1 MRRVID
7 DLTQPLKTVWTNP
20 AAGWILMK
28 AKLWEVQT
36 TEMQRRSGVRSFG
49 VAPEM
54 QTLSAS
60 HCTHNARE
68 QLNGG
73 IAELEEEERRRWPQR
88 LTL

>member
-1 MRRVID
+1 
-7 DLTQPLKTVWTNP
+7 
-20 AAGWILMK
+20 MK

-49 VAPEM
+49 GAPEM

-60 HCTHNARE
+60 HCTHTARE

-73 IAELEEEERRRWPQR
+73 IAELEEEVAATSDSLIANHSYPQPPPSQ
-88 LTL
+88 LHFETVGKK